1 MKFLLLRVKIDAVK
15 MGIGHEPVAHVV
27 CSPKA
32 IMHATNVLEPIH
44 CSLKVDWFA
53 SCNISLCICENVFT
67 SYDNVVMGFCWIKA
81 YGICVNG

>member
-1 MKFLLLRVKIDAVK
+1 MLLRWESVMDLWLMWSVLPAKT
-15 MGIGHEPVAHVV
+15 
-27 CSPKA
+27 

-53 SCNISLCICENVFT
+53 SCNISLCICENVFS

-81 YGICVNG
+81 YGICVNGIGPVP

>member
-1 MKFLLLRVKIDAVK
+1 MLLRWESVMDLWLMWYVLPA
-15 MGIGHEPVAHVV
+15 
-27 CSPKA
+27 KA

-53 SCNISLCICENVFT
+53 SCNNSLCICENVFT

-81 YGICVNG
+81 YELV